1 MLDDFLKN
9 TAKEI
14 TLEMEKFFPKKT
26 DKSWLSNALGEP
38 DYDFDE
44 DAVQKALTDPIWD
57 FLDRGGKRWRPVL
70 MILACQA
77 VGGTKE
83 QAMPFTVIP
92 ELVHNGTIMIDDVE
106 DNSYLRR
113 GKKATHLLFGVD
125 VAVNAA
131 NAMYYLPLVT
141 LFNSNTL
148 GAEKK
153 AHIYD
158 VYAREMLKLSIGQ
171 AIDIRW
177 HNAQSNVNESQY
189 LQMCSYKTGS
199 LSRLAIQL
207 GGILGGAS
215 QEQLNAFSG
224 FGTSLGVA
232 FQIQDD
238 ILNLKPDKEW
248 GKEIGDDI
256 NEGKITLIIIN
267 ALKSLKDNKKQKLL
281 EILQK
286 ENNSKEE
293 ISEAISIIA
302 ESDAI
307 NYSKELAK
315 NLVLENWANL
325 EKVLDESDAK
335 NLLKEFAY
343 YVVNRKL

>member
-1 MLDDFLKN
+1 
-9 TAKEI
+9 
-14 TLEMEKFFPKKT
+14 
-26 DKSWLSNALGEP
+26 
-38 DYDFDE
+38 
-44 DAVQKALTDPIWD
+44 
-57 FLDRGGKRWRPVL
+57 
-70 MILACQA
+70 
-77 VGGTKE
+77 
-83 QAMPFTVIP
+83 
-92 ELVHNGTIMIDDVE
+92 MIDDVE

-171 AIDIRW
+171 ATDIRW

-215 QEQLNAFSG
+215 LEQLNTFSD

-238 ILNLKPDKEW
+238 ILNLKPGGEKW

-307 NYSKELAK
+307 KYSKELAK
-315 NLVLENWANL
+315 NIVLENWANL

-343 YVVNRKL
+343 FVVNRKL